1 MTEPRYMF
9 FLAHTGRDTERAKEL
24 RNLLHPGVPI
34 FLDTYDLVPGDEWDV
49 ELPRRQRQALATVAL
64 LSASTEAAYYLREEI
79 ASAIAYQRH
88 EPDTHRLIP
97 VYLDGVP
104 KNPAQIPYGMRV
116 RHALDAARLGMVG
129 VAAELKKV
137 ATALAIA
144 PFPSLPP
151 DMPEPA
157 DRIAIFD
164 ALCIFLPPQFDE
176 IVFRV
181 NAPKQYL
188 APTSESL
195 ARRALDL
202 VQWGRAGRLNPHERP
217 VQCDPQGCA
226 GSTGLAD
233 YKADHQLRRSVL

>member
-1 MTEPRYMF
+1 MS
-9 FLAHTGRDTERAKEL
+9 
-24 RNLLHPGVPI
+24 NC
-34 FLDTYDLVPGDEWDV
+34 
-49 ELPRRQRQALATVAL
+49 PRRQRQALATVAL

-144 PFPSLPP
+144 PFPSLPL

-202 VQWGRAGRLNPHERP
+202 VQCGAE
-217 VQCDPQGCA
+217 QG
-226 GSTGLAD
+226 GSTRMNGLCNAIR
-233 YKADHQLRRSVL
+233 KVAPGALG

>member
-1 MTEPRYMF
+1 MTEPRFMF
-9 FLAHTGRDTERAKEL
+9 FLAHSGRDTERAKEL
-24 RNLLHPGVPI
+24 RNLLHPDIPV
-34 FLDTYDLVPGDEWDV
+34 FLDACDLVPGDDWDI
-49 ELPRRQRQALATVAL
+49 ELPRRQRQARATVAL

-104 KNPAQIPYGMRV
+104 TDPMQIPYGMRV
-116 RHALDAARLGMVG
+116 RHALDAKQLGMAG
-129 VAAELKKV
+129 VVAELKNV
-137 ATALAIA
+137 ASALSAA
-144 PFPSLPP
+144 PSPSLPS
-151 DMPEPA
+151 DMPEPE

-164 ALCIFLPPQFDE
+164 ALCILLTAMFDE

-188 APTSESL
+188 APTSEPL

-202 VQWGRAGRLNPHERP
+202 VQWAE
-217 VQCDPQGCA
+217 QG
-226 GSTGLAD
+226 GSTRMNSVCNAIRKVAPGA
-233 YKADHQLRRSVL
+233 LR